1 MSAALAEKTTT
12 SFHRGHRG
20 AGADEAVGSLFQP
33 DSLLLEQYLDTTRR
47 KIVLEPEKRLML
59 AILKDAVGT
68 FQADLFAANAKS
80 SRRFEQARDW
90 ITETDGDWVFSF
102 ANVCEHLG
110 LNPAYVRNGLLRW
123 MENQLANQHRGAPWA
138 RKLMV
143 GEVDSKRRFYE

>member
-1 MSAALAEKTTT
+1 MNAALAKKATT
-12 SFHRGHRG
+12 SFQ
-20 AGADEAVGSLFQP
+20 AGRRSLVTDEAVGSLFQP
-33 DSLLLEQYLDTTRR
+33 DSLLLGQYFDTLRR
-47 KIVLEPEKRLML
+47 KTVLEPEKRLML

-80 SRRFEQARDW
+80 SRRFEQAKDW

-123 MENQLANQHRGAPWA
+123 MENQLANQHRGAHWA

-143 GEVDSKRRFYE
+143 G